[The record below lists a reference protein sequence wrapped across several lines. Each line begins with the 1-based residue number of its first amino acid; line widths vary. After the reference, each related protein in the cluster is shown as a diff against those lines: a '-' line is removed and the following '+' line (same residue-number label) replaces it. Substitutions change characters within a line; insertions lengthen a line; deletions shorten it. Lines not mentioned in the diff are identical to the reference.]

1 MMPSN
6 PAAAARYTPGGW
18 LGVVRSGTVVLLR
31 PDTSAELV
39 ESVWELLGTGP
50 QVHEV
55 LDAVTSASGG
65 SLARLPWF
73 AIVDGRN
80 AVQFFLRGEID
91 LTVELPSGP
100 VELSGRDVTTWTE
113 RRFAAANGFSL
124 TLPEPEAP
132 AAGAGLDLPLT
143 DGVVLLQSL
152 RVDITGAAA
161 PKVPATVPAGLAVP
175 AAGAPAPGPAETP
188 ATPAVPAAEPAAEH
202 DVPAADAAHADA
214 AEAAPRDG
222 VVAASVEADIA
233 AEAATQDEV
242 LAAAEADIAAEL
254 RNDEASAETVLGF
267 SNEDLELEETLHE
280 EPGPDQEH
288 EEPEPEQEPEPD
300 ANPDS
305 AGARQDPAVP
315 QHPAAPEPA
324 EQEPTGSYDHL
335 WEQTVM
341 RNIEDAAVRE
351 DPDADPDAAPAT
363 GPAADPDPA
372 PSADPDPAPATDAPG
387 SAAANPGL
395 AGLEPRAAGS
405 RQKPAGAGPAPAG
418 AAPVPAPPA
427 IPTGLIDSVP
437 WRTGGS
443 PATSVPSGQP
453 QLAAA
458 PAAFLQPP
466 ALPATVLPAP
476 VWPLQGE
483 QPDADEDHD
492 GQTIMKSELASA
504 AAPPAARRSAGQPA
518 TGPMVLARVC
528 TQGHANPSTYS
539 HCGRCGEPLPG
550 DGVQVRRPRLGQ
562 MRLSSGELIDL
573 DQSLIVG
580 RQPSVSRVQGA
591 VMPKLVQ
598 VASPSGDISRSHVE
612 VRLEGWH
619 VMLCDLKATNGTV
632 LVREGQSPR
641 RLAQGEMAI
650 LLDGDIAEVGDGISL
665 RFEEIP

>member
-1 MMPSN
+1 MMPSK
-6 PAAAARYTPGGW
+6 PAAATRYTPGSW

-31 PDTSAELV
+31 PDSAAELV

-50 QVHEV
+50 GVHEV

-73 AIVDGRN
+73 AIVHRRL

-91 LTVELPSGP
+91 LTVDLPAGP

-113 RRFAAANGFSL
+113 RRFATADGFRL
-124 TLPEPEAP
+124 TIPGEEG
-132 AAGAGLDLPLT
+132 AAGAGPDLPLS
-143 DGVVLLQSL
+143 DGVVRLQGL
-152 RVDITGAAA
+152 RVDFTGAAGPQISTA
-161 PKVPATVPAGLAVP
+161 LPAVVALPSVVAVPSPGTASEFGARDDAPAGQ
-175 AAGAPAPGPAETP
+175 AATRDD
-188 ATPAVPAAEPAAEH
+188 VLAAESAI
-202 DVPAADAAHADA
+202 
-214 AEAAPRDG
+214 RD
-222 VVAASVEADIA
+222 D
-233 AEAATQDEV
+233 V

-254 RNDEASAETVLGF
+254 HDHGVSAETVLDFPG
-267 SNEDLELEETLHE
+267 EDPELNGTLHE
-280 EPGPDQEH
+280 EPES
-288 EEPEPEQEPEPD
+288 EQEPEPEPEP
-300 ANPDS
+300 APEQEPDQVS
-305 AGARQDPAVP
+305 EGADPDPAAP
-315 QHPAAPEPA
+315 QPPAAPEPA

-341 RNIEDAAVRE
+341 RSIEDAAVRE
-351 DPDADPDAAPAT
+351 DPDADPDAGPAV
-363 GPAADPDPA
+363 GPAAGAAGDPA
-372 PSADPDPAPATDAPG
+372 HGSESPQSADTGLSGPEPAAPETAPA
-387 SAAANPGL
+387 
-395 AGLEPRAAGS
+395 E
-405 RQKPAGAGPAPAG
+405 

-443 PATSVPSGQP
+443 SLPSSPQQP
-453 QLAAA
+453 IA
-458 PAAFLQPP
+458 PAAPLPP
-466 ALPATVLPAP
+466 TAPQARAAQATSPQATVRPLPAA
-476 VWPLQGE
+476 
-483 QPDADEDHD
+483 QPGADEDHD
-492 GQTIMKSELASA
+492 GQTIMKSELAGA
-504 AAPPAARRSAGQPA
+504 AAPPSGRRSGAEPA

-528 TQGHANPSTYS
+528 PQGHANPSTYS
-539 HCGRCGEPLPG
+539 QCGRCGEPLPG
-550 DGVQVRRPRLGQ
+550 DGVQVRRPHLGR

-632 LVREGQSPR
+632 LVREGQPPR